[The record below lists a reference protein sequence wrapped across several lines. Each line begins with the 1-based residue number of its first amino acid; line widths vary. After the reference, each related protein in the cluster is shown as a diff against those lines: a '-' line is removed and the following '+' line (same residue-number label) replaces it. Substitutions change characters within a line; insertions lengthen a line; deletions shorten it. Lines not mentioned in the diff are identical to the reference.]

1 MQSVNILPAI
11 RRLYDAAT
19 DAEKWPAFLQ
29 ELAHCFDGNGAHIIR
44 VQPRERALTFSVL
57 YGKDDAMLRLY
68 ASDGAGLPT
77 ALARFERHFAEL
89 MPTDPRVRLLEQYPS
104 RPLSCRMSIPDAEMH
119 NSASYKVLL
128 EPCNVEYT
136 LAVSAPEDDGSL
148 IMFAVFRGKEAS
160 FFREHELEA
169 FGELIPHVKQA
180 IALSEQFAR
189 MDLKSQIALE
199 ALESV
204 AIGIVVLDE
213 AMRVVHANAAAQSV
227 IRSADGVHVQNG
239 VLKVGS
245 DDKALREAVARVI
258 AQARIGTISGGEALS
273 IRRPS
278 GKDPYSVM
286 IGTLWRNHLRLGV
299 GRLDQPL
306 SIVFLTAPE
315 KPQEAP
321 SELLRRLFGLT
332 LTEAKVC
339 ERLVKG
345 SSIEEA
351 SKDLAISTETGR
363 VHLRNIFRK
372 TGVNRQSDL
381 LAKILATPVWIYHR
395 ARDRTDVR

>member
-1 MQSVNILPAI
+1 MPAV

-19 DAEKWPAFLQ
+19 DGEKWPAFLQ
-29 ELAHCFDGNGAHIIR
+29 ELARCFNGNAAHIVR

-68 ASDGAGLPT
+68 ASDGAELNT
-77 ALARFERHFAEL
+77 AFARFERHFAEL

-104 RPLSCRMSIPDAEMH
+104 RPLSCRMSITEAEMR
-119 NSASYKVLL
+119 SCPSYRELL
-128 EPCNVEYT
+128 EPCDVEYT

-148 IMFAVFRGKEAS
+148 IMFGVFRGRDAT

-180 IALSEQFAR
+180 IALSEHLAR
-189 MDLKSQIALE
+189 IDLKRRIAFE

-204 AIGIVVLDE
+204 AIGILVLDE
-213 AMRVVHANAAAQSV
+213 TMRVVHGNAAAQSV
-227 IRSADGVHVQNG
+227 IRAADGIYIQNG
-239 VLKVGS
+239 VLKINA
-245 DDKALREAVARVI
+245 DNKALREAVARMVV
-258 AQARIGTISGGEALS
+258 QARIGTNSGGEALS
-273 IRRPS
+273 IGRPS
-278 GKDPYSVM
+278 GKDPYPVM
-286 IGTLWRNHLRLGV
+286 IGTLWGNHLRFGLGH
-299 GRLDQPL
+299 LDRPL
-306 SIVFLTAPE
+306 AIMFVTVPE

-339 ERLVKG
+339 ERLVNG
-345 SSIEEA
+345 SSIEGA
-351 SKDLAISTETGR
+351 SSDLAISTETGR

-381 LAKILATPVWIYHR
+381 LAKIFATPVWIYQR
-395 ARDRTDVR
+395 PRDKTLVP